1 MNKQIR
7 ALGVVLI
14 ALFIVLF
21 GFLNYWQ
28 VVGADDLKNHPA
40 NTRAVVRDFTRPR
53 GAIQTADGVVL
64 ARSVDS
70 NDDFKLQREY
80 PEGAL
85 FGPITGYF
93 SFSFGT
99 DGVERTYNDLLTGRD
114 QKLELRRLG
123 DFLLDK
129 EHTANVT
136 LTLTKQLQQVA
147 TDALGTRRGA
157 VVALDPRDGA
167 VLAMVNFPSFDPTP
181 LAGHN
186 QDAVRNTWDLLNA
199 AEDKP
204 LLPRSFRERYFP
216 GSTFKVVTASTALSN
231 GRTPTDPVFPQLT
244 SLPLPNT
251 SGQRLSN
258 FGGSRCGGNIAQA
271 LLRSCNTVFAQ
282 LGLDLGG
289 PILADGTNAFGFNQR
304 PPLDLPNAA
313 TSFFPDGGELDKD
326 KPALAKSAIGQQDV
340 AASPLQMALVAAA
353 IANNGTAMAPHVFR
367 DARDSEGRVVGR
379 FSPKPWVQAVSPE
392 VAAQMRD
399 MMIDVVA
406 RGTGRLGAIPGVQ
419 VAGKTGTAQTGRDT
433 SHAWFITF
441 APADAPTVAVAV
453 ILENQSNVNEVTG
466 GVDAAPVARAVV
478 QTALA
483 QPRPAAP

>member
-7 ALGVVLI
+7 ALGVVLM

-28 VVGADDLKNHPA
+28 VVGADDLNDHPA
-40 NTRAVVRDFTRPR
+40 NTRAVVRDFTRAR

-99 DGVERTYNDLLTGRD
+99 DGVERTYNDLLTGRER
-114 QKLELRRLG
+114 KLELRRLG
-123 DFLLDK
+123 DILLDK
-129 EHTANVT
+129 ESTANVT

-147 TDALGTRRGA
+147 TQALGNRRGA

-167 VLAMVNFPSFDPTP
+167 VLAMVSFPSYDPSP

-186 QDAVRNTWDLLNA
+186 QETVRATWELLNA

-216 GSTFKVVTASTALSN
+216 GSTFKVVTASTALGN

-244 SLPLPNT
+244 SLVLPNT
-251 SGQRLSN
+251 RNQRLSN
-258 FGGSRCGGNIAQA
+258 FGGSRCGGNIAQG
-271 LLRSCNTVFAQ
+271 LQRSCNTVFAQ

-289 PILADGTNAFGFNQR
+289 PILANGTNAFGFNRR
-304 PPLDLPNAA
+304 PPLDLPNPA
-313 TSFFPDGGELDKD
+313 TSFFPDGAELDRD

-353 IANNGTAMAPHVFR
+353 IANNGTAMTPHVFR
-367 DARDSEGRVVGR
+367 EARDSESRVIER
-379 FSPKPWVQAVSPE
+379 FRPKPWVQAVSPE
-392 VAAQMRD
+392 TAVQMRD

-406 RGTGRLGAIPGVQ
+406 RGTGRQGAISGVQ

-466 GVDAAPVARAVV
+466 GIDAAPVARAVV
-478 QTALA
+478 QAALA
-483 QPRPAAP
+483 QPRPAGP